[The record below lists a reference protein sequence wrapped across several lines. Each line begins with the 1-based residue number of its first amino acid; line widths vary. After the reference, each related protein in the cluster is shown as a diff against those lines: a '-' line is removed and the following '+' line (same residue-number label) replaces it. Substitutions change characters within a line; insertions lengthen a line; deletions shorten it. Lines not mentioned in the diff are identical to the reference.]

1 MALSAPLLSVTNR
14 TPGSWCVF
22 LATCIRHK
30 SYSRVL
36 VALGLGGSFWPTLVR
51 NKSYSGVLAALSGPL
66 LYLTVRTP
74 RVLVALSGPLLS
86 VVRFWPTLIRFT
98 SYSGVLVA
106 LSCPLLCAT
115 NRTPGSWW
123 LFAVPLLFVTNRTP
137 GPWWL
142 FQPIL
147 IRNKT
152 YSRIFV
158 APSGPRRNKSY
169 SRVLVALSGPL
180 LSVTNRTPGSWWLLL
195 AHSYS

>member
-1 MALSAPLLSVTNR
+1 MVFTLICNKSYSRVLVALSGLLLSVTNR
-14 TPGSWCVF
+14 TPGCWPLF
-22 LATCIRHK
+22 LAH
-30 SYSRVL
+30 SY
-36 VALGLGGSFWPTLVR
+36 
-51 NKSYSGVLAALSGPL
+51 
-66 LYLTVRTP
+66 

-169 SRVLVALSGPL
+169 SRVLVALSGPVL
-180 LSVTNRTPGSWWLLL
+180 PVTNRTPGSLWLFL
-195 AHSYS
+195 AHIALPGLGGSFLPHSYP